1 MGVVCIAGYLA
12 VALPFYS
19 TIGMP
24 ALAFANTV
32 QNSLHAIILL
42 VLLRM
47 AIGTIRVR
55 ETMPTLLKI
64 LLAAAG
70 MLVVAWGLQALL
82 GHVALFSMNTI
93 LGQLLTIIVV
103 GGIAGMIYIGGV
115 LLLRVEEVALVRNA
129 VMAKLGYRRDKGRE

>member
-1 MGVVCIAGYLA
+1 
-12 VALPFYS
+12 
-19 TIGMP
+19 
-24 ALAFANTV
+24 
-32 QNSLHAIILL
+32 
-42 VLLRM
+42 
-47 AIGTIRVR
+47 
-55 ETMPTLLKI
+55 
-64 LLAAAG
+64 